1 MSTISE
7 LLIKIGADS
16 SGLKKE
22 LSDSKQEIN
31 KTFGDVSPFQT
42 MQGALTGT
50 TNKVEALLG
59 TFTKFAG
66 LAAGGFGM
74 TALISSAV
82 NAGESVYQLQ
92 RRLNVTTAEAV
103 EFSRILSLTGSDA
116 DTAGTAIMRM
126 DKTLQSG
133 GTSAEKAQKIFAALG
148 VSMTDQSGKMLP
160 LNKQLEQLAEG
171 YNKAQKAGY
180 GQEFLMN
187 TLGARGLS
195 LTKTLQ
201 NYAEAKEAAS
211 KVQSNGLLD
220 INQMHELDLEMKTI
234 NMQLGQLKTA
244 GGAALAPIAKELLP
258 PILSGLQQTA
268 KFLHDNSAE
277 IKVVTKDV
285 VTLVATYKALQAAR
299 SIASRVGSA
308 VDYVRQMAQETSA
321 NQAKEATLT
330 KQQERAI
337 NQRIRNIQKQALA
350 EERAYAKSVQSMEI
364 SEAEKSE
371 LVSKHVVQRETM
383 AAQAAERERAIMT
396 SMFAQI
402 NAERDAST
410 VNAAK
415 SYQTVAQAATAAS
428 AEIEAA
434 NTRAAASANEII
446 ITNSRAAESEIA
458 KADAAVAAGGTIVES
473 NTAAKAAIAETTLSQ
488 EALTA
493 AQITTGETAAAQ
505 AEVKVGAETAQ
516 KAAIATTTATQEA
529 LTAAEVTTGNTAV
542 VQSTKAAGA
551 CATAAGAVRTLTSQV
566 YALAGGWMAVAAA
579 LVLVVQLMSQRNQ
592 AARGA
597 VIDDVITLDDGT
609 QVTQNENGDFVKVTD
624 YGNYVSS
631 QTWSNMGGDE
641 TPKVDYMGGGEALSQ
656 AENASEPA
664 SYTEDSLTD
673 EQKAEAYGKSSYAKQ
688 AEIDAKN
695 AEIERMQSSYDEQL
709 RNLLAQPI
717 SADSA
722 SAGGGGSDGGS
733 SAISSAPQ
741 TVDYTIEHPI
751 GELAASIAS
760 NNYGEG
766 EQWMGNVTSNP
777 RIQCDSFT
785 ANVYNQAGIAN
796 VGGVDTATGTV
807 NDAAFKNVGAYH
819 SVGDGYEPQAGDLV
833 DSAHHVGIY
842 LGDGRVRSRD
852 SSGGVTT
859 WNIGDW
865 DNEFGIEGYGSIAEA
880 TGNRMTTEQVNGT
893 SAEAAAARKAQ
904 EQAKKLYEAY
914 KQAHQLYVGMVEGAN
929 DTQGYDYENQAL
941 KLRETLK
948 NRQEQINKIAA
959 TPGMDAATVKKLT
972 DELAK
977 YREASIENLVKKWT
991 EAYRALESQSKSSV
1005 AEATHDYERMAEAE
1019 YAATIAKLDKEREAK
1034 ERSLMRD
1041 QNDWQTRNVILNWYY
1056 AEVEKAEDA
1065 LRESKRAAHEKY
1077 VEYLEEEGNLVK
1089 LVMYANSQ
1097 SGRSGLQKNI
1107 DINDQKKLAKE
1118 YVSLWKDAHG
1128 SMTGYIADASEN
1140 LYSTMSD
1147 SMAEFVRGTRT
1158 AKSVLQDFG
1167 NSVLNMMAKIAAQRL
1182 AATWMSNIV
1191 GLFGHRS
1198 SSSAWT
1204 LSNGSQLDQN
1214 FGIGDMTNSVSFG
1227 RFAKGGI
1234 VTAPT
1239 LAMIGEGGEN
1249 EAVIPLNH
1257 ENLSAMGGSNHGG
1270 VIVNITN
1277 NSENKVAVQRSSY
1290 DEGLEKWVLDV
1301 VVDGAARNRNGF
1313 GSNLKTALGGNS

>member
-22 LSDSKQEIN
+22 LADSKQEIN

-74 TALISSAV
+74 TALISTAV

-126 DKTLQSG
+126 DKTLQGG
-133 GTSAEKAQKIFAALG
+133 GTSAERAQKMFAALG

-201 NYAEAKEAAS
+201 NYTEAKEAAS
-211 KVQSNGLLD
+211 KVQSNGLMD

-285 VTLVATYKALQAAR
+285 ITLVATYKALQAAR

-308 VDYVRQMAQETSA
+308 VDYVRQIARETSA
-321 NQAKEATLT
+321 NQAKETTLT

-402 NAERDAST
+402 NAERDASAA
-410 VNAAK
+410 NAAK
-415 SYQTVAQAATAAS
+415 SYQTVASAATAAS

-434 NTRAAASANEII
+434 NARAAASANEII
-446 ITNSRAAESEIA
+446 VTNSRAAESEVV
-458 KADAAVAAGGTIVES
+458 KADAAAVASGRIVGA
-473 NTAAKAAIAETTLSQ
+473 NTAAAASIIETEAAQKAQTAAEIISGDAAVVQGERKVGAETAKKAAIAETTIAQ
-488 EALTA
+488 EGMTAAEAAAGVQATRTTGLIAAGCAGAVAKVKALTA
-493 AQITTGETAAAQ
+493 
-505 AEVKVGAETAQ
+505 
-516 KAAIATTTATQEA
+516 
-529 LTAAEVTTGNTAV
+529 
-542 VQSTKAAGA
+542 S
-551 CATAAGAVRTLTSQV
+551 V
-566 YALAGGWMAVAAA
+566 YELVGGWMAVAAA
-579 LVLVVQLMSQRNQ
+579 MAYAGIKMAEGMKKREAETYTINGIDYHYDPESGRLTHYEDTDISSERESVNDMTRYYGDMLGGERREVEDDPSDPEFQ
-592 AARGA
+592 AAWNERHQNDPDYLAKLQAEQEKNDMESRTKALIESMGSLNIGGGA
-597 VIDDVITLDDGT
+597 V
-609 QVTQNENGDFVKVTD
+609 
-624 YGNYVSS
+624 
-631 QTWSNMGGDE
+631 
-641 TPKVDYMGGGEALSQ
+641 
-656 AENASEPA
+656 
-664 SYTEDSLTD
+664 
-673 EQKAEAYGKSSYAKQ
+673 
-688 AEIDAKN
+688 
-695 AEIERMQSSYDEQL
+695 
-709 RNLLAQPI
+709 
-717 SADSA
+717 
-722 SAGGGGSDGGS
+722 GGGGTAGGS
-733 SAISSAPQ
+733 SAGEAKEAAPPPVNYEVQ
-741 TVDYTIEHPI
+741 HPI
-751 GELAASIAS
+751 GDLAASIAQS
-760 NNYGEG
+760 RFAEG
-766 EQWMGNVTSNP
+766 EQWMGNITDNP

-842 LGDGRVRSRD
+842 LGGGRVRSRD

-865 DNEFGIEGYGSIAEA
+865 DNTFGIEGYGSIAEA
-880 TGNRMTTEQVNGT
+880 TGNRTTTEQVNGT

-904 EQAKKLYEAY
+904 EQAKKLSEAY
-914 KQAHQLYVGMVEGAN
+914 KQAHQLYVGMIEGVN
-929 DTQGYDYENQAL
+929 DMQGYDYENQAL

-991 EAYRALESQSKSSV
+991 EAYRAFESQSKSSV

-1019 YAATIAKLDKEREAK
+1019 YSATIAKLDKEREAK
-1034 ERSLMRD
+1034 EKSLMRD
-1041 QNDWQTRNVILNWYY
+1041 QDDWQTRNVILDWYY

-1097 SGRSGLQKNI
+1097 AGRSGLQKNI

-1128 SMTGYIADASEN
+1128 SMAGYIADVSEN

-1147 SMAEFVRGTRT
+1147 SMSEFVRGTRT

-1182 AATWMSNIV
+1182 AAAWMSNIV

-1257 ENLSAMGGSNHGG
+1257 ENLSAMGGGSKNPSGG
-1270 VIVNITN
+1270 IVVNITN
-1277 NSENKVAVQRSSY
+1277 KSDSQVKVQNSSY
-1290 DEGLEKWVLDV
+1290 DGELEKWVLDI
-1301 VVDGAARNRNGF
+1301 VVDGAMRNRGGF
-1313 GSNLKTALGGNS
+1313 GSNLKTALR